1 MPLSTSHYGNRVSEY
16 WVVIPLKRD
25 TMTEN
30 ENENEETTK
39 KYNSRADPIQSARP
53 ISQPW
58 LWWDY
63 SGPY

>member
-1 MPLSTSHYGNRVSEY
+1 
-16 WVVIPLKRD
+16 
-25 TMTEN
+25 MTEN